1 MADGGY
7 KKGDVIYQGTVAL
20 CRRFMP
26 AFGDRIVD
34 YECGIGLS
42 HATSATSAKFF
53 GGIIDAS
60 REVREVREVYRRDSC
75 S

>member
-34 YECGIGLS
+34 HECGIGLS
-42 HATSATSAKFF
+42 HAKSAKFAEF
-53 GGIIDAS
+53 IGGIVALDARPRKLS
-60 REVREVREVYRRDSC
+60 KVTNC
-75 S
+75 A

>member
-20 CRRFMP
+20 CRRFMS

-34 YECGIGLS
+34 HECGIGLS
-42 HATSATSAKFF
+42 HAKSATSAKFI
-53 GGIIDAS
+53 GGIVALG
-60 REVREVREVYRRDSC
+60 RLRNTALK
-75 S
+75 